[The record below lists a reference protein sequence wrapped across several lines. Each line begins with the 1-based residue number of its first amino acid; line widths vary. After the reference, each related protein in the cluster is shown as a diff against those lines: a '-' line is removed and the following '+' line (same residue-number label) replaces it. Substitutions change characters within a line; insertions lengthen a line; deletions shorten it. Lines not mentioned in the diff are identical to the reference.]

1 MAGLRELKKHLK
13 SVNMTGQLAGAMKTV
28 SAAKFSRV
36 NSVLSGYSEYA
47 KSCENL
53 MKEFGKNLSTALF
66 SPNPDAPEC
75 FVVIASN
82 RGLCG
87 GYNAELLAFADEV
100 LEKSKDEHIIV
111 TCGKMTSAHFSEK
124 KTGFESEFVFPDVP
138 SYEDCAQF
146 CDVLTDMFK
155 AGRISALVVI
165 YQKFENMLRQT
176 PTVKKILPFETCGE
190 ADEKNKDDD
199 GMLYVPDKKA
209 VVREIAQSFVRTILY
224 STVLE
229 AAAGAQAATLMAMR
243 SAYDSALST
252 AVDLET
258 VISRKRQGEVTA
270 GVIETS
276 SDNNQ

>member
-1 MAGLRELKKHLK
+1 MAGIRELKKHLK

-36 NSVLSGYSEYA
+36 HSVLSSYSEYA
-47 KSCENL
+47 KTCENL
-53 MKEFGKNLSTALF
+53 MKEFGKSFSTALF

-87 GYNAELLAFADEV
+87 GYNAELLAFADDV
-100 LEKSKDEHIIV
+100 LEKSKDERIIV
-111 TCGKMTSAHFSEK
+111 ACGKMASAHFREK
-124 KTGFESEFVFPDVP
+124 KTETESEFVFPDVP
-138 SYEDCAQF
+138 LYEDCAQF
-146 CDVLTDMFK
+146 CDYLTGMFK
-155 AGRISALVVI
+155 EGRISALFMI
-165 YQKFENMLRQT
+165 YPKFENMLKQT
-176 PTVKKILPFETCGE
+176 PAVKKILPFETCEE

-199 GMLYVPDKKA
+199 GTLYVPDKKS
-209 VVREIAQSFVRTILY
+209 VVREIAQSFLRTTLY

-229 AAAGAQAATLMAMR
+229 AAVGAQAATLMAMR
-243 SAYDSALST
+243 SAYDSALSS
-252 AVDLET
+252 AAELEN